1 VHRLAALALA
11 TVPMAVFALVCDGCH
26 QASAPPSPSGAPSA
40 TQAAQA
46 DAGETVVGVDDDGKS
61 FDLAVGGALT
71 FRLASRS
78 GTGFEWVPAPLD
90 GPALLQVG
98 GRTIDV
104 SSDVPGAPK
113 MDVYRFVGHAAGVAV
128 VEMSLERPWGGR
140 EHVKTVRVTV
150 NVH

>member
-1 VHRLAALALA
+1 MHPLAAIALA
-11 TVPMAVFALVCDGCH
+11 TAPLAAFALACDGCH
-26 QASAPPSPSGAPSA
+26 QASAPPGPSGAPSA
-40 TQAAQA
+40 TAALQA
-46 DAGETVVGVDDDGKS
+46 DAGETVVGAEDDGKS

-90 GPALLQVG
+90 GQALLQVG
-98 GRTIDV
+98 ERTVDV

-113 MDVYRFVGHAAGVAV
+113 MDVYRFVGHAAGVAA
-128 VEMSLERPWGGR
+128 VEMDLERPWGRR